1 MSDFELGNRHAVVT
15 GAAQGIGW
23 EIASTL
29 AGAGATVALLDVRG
43 DQVKEAARKL
53 RDRDGGEHAAFEVDV
68 RDSGAVG
75 EAASEILRRFGKVDV
90 LVNNAGIVRNTPA
103 LEIEDDEWKSI
114 LDVNLN
120 GVFYCSREFGRS
132 MVRAGRG
139 SIVNI
144 ASMSGLVVNKPQPQS
159 HYNSSKAAVIM
170 LTKSLAAE
178 WAGSNVRVN
187 SVSPGYIGT
196 ELTQLGLSNE
206 VWRRTWFEMT
216 PLGRV
221 GEPHDVAT
229 AVQYLASDAARYVTG
244 SNVVVDGGY
253 TAW

>member
-1 MSDFELGNRHAVVT
+1 MSEFELGNQHVVVT

-23 EIASTL
+23 EIAKTL
-29 AGAGATVALLDVRG
+29 ARAGATVALLDVHR
-43 DQVKEAARKL
+43 DKVEAAAQEL
-53 RDRDGGEHAAFEVDV
+53 RGQDQRDHVAFEVDV
-68 RDSGAVG
+68 RDS
-75 EAASEILRRFGKVDV
+75 AAIASVAERIVDRFETVDV

-103 LEIEDDEWKSI
+103 LDIGDEEWTRI
-114 LDVNLN
+114 LDVNVN
-120 GVFYCSREFGRS
+120 GVFYCCREFGRG
-132 MVRAGRG
+132 MVAAGRG

-144 ASMSGLVVNKPQPQS
+144 ASMSGLVANKPQPQA
-159 HYNSSKAAVIM
+159 HYNTSKAAVIM

-178 WAGSNVRVN
+178 WAEFNVRVN

-206 VWRRTWFEMT
+206 EWRRTWLEMT
-216 PLGRV
+216 PFGRV
-221 GEPHDVAT
+221 GDPHDVAT
-229 AVQYLASDAARYVTG
+229 AVQYLASEAARYVTG

>member
-1 MSDFELGNRHAVVT
+1 MSDFQLDRQHVVVT

-23 EIASTL
+23 EIARTL
-29 AGAGATVALLDVRG
+29 AEAGATVALLDIDG
-43 DQVKEAARKL
+43 AKAEAAAQEL
-53 RDRDGGEHAAFEVDV
+53 REKNGRGHLAFELDV
-68 RDSGAVG
+68 RDSVAVG
-75 EAASEILRRFGKVDV
+75 TIVERVFEAFDKVDV
-90 LVNNAGIVRNTPA
+90 LVNNAGIVKNTPV
-103 LEIEDDEWKSI
+103 LDISDEEWTGI

-120 GVFYCSREFGRS
+120 GVFYCSREFGRK
-132 MVRAGRG
+132 MVAAGRG

-159 HYNSSKAAVIM
+159 HYNTSKAAVIM
-170 LTKSLAAE
+170 LTKSLAVE
-178 WAGSNVRVN
+178 WAEFNVRVN

-196 ELTQLGLSNE
+196 ELTKLGLSNE
-206 VWRRTWFEMT
+206 AWRRTWFEMT
-216 PLGRV
+216 PFGRV
-221 GEPHDVAT
+221 GDPHDVAT

>member
-1 MSDFELGNRHAVVT
+1 MSDFQLDSQHIVVT

-23 EIASTL
+23 EIARTL
-29 AGAGATVALLDVRG
+29 AEVGATVALLDIDGAKV
-43 DQVKEAARKL
+43 EAAAQEL
-53 RDRDGGEHAAFEVDV
+53 RNTDGRAHLALELDV
-68 RDSGAVG
+68 RDSSAVRDVVERVL
-75 EAASEILRRFGKVDV
+75 EAFNKVDV
-90 LVNNAGIVRNTPA
+90 LVNNAGIVKNTPV
-103 LEIEDDEWKSI
+103 LDISDEEWTGI

-120 GVFYCSREFGRS
+120 GVFYCSREFGRK
-132 MVRAGRG
+132 MVAAGRG

-159 HYNSSKAAVIM
+159 HYNTSKAAVIM

-178 WAGSNVRVN
+178 WAEANVRVN

-196 ELTQLGLSNE
+196 ELTKLGLSNE
-206 VWRRTWFEMT
+206 AWRRIWFEMT
-216 PLGRV
+216 PFGRV
-221 GEPHDVAT
+221 GDPHDVAT

-244 SNVVVDGGY
+244 SNLVVDGGY